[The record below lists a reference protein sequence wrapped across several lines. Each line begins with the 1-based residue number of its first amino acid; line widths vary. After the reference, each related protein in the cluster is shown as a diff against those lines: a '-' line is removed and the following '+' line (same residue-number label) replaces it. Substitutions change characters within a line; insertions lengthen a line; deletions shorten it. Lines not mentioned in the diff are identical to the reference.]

1 MSSTTSPIC
10 RHCGASLP
18 ASSRFCTRCG
28 APVGVLPRDEM
39 LIPGGKRLRV
49 TQETLSLR
57 ELQTMIESGVHWW
70 QQQLRSTD
78 QVTRRHAAAAIKD
91 LSRILDSL
99 SEQLA
104 QGRETVRITTRLPV
118 ARRYSV
124 GCPICGRGNRAGAR
138 FCIACGSLLPDTHDV
153 QGACT
158 EQPEPLR
165 LHAAVL
171 SDVGRVRRN
180 NEDTCAVE
188 PITSVGGAV
197 AHMLLVADGMGGAH
211 AGEVAGRLACETV
224 QQTLRTE
231 LQVLL
236 PADDTA
242 WQDLLRRALLA
253 ANRRVYGAAQA
264 QVEQQGMGT
273 TLTLIVVVGDRA
285 HMAHVGDSRAYLF
298 NAAGVTDEGE
308 PLLQL
313 SSDHTLVARLVDIG
327 QLTPEQSRTH
337 PHRNVLYRALG
348 TEPTIDVDTGS
359 HALRV
364 GDRLLLCSDGLTTYI
379 EDTELAQ
386 IVLEAAPPRDTCRRL
401 VTLANE
407 RGGQDNIS
415 VIVATVE
422 GAS

>member
-1 MSSTTSPIC
+1 MSSTTSQIC

-28 APVGVLPRDEM
+28 TPVALLPRDEM

-49 TQETLSLR
+49 TQEALSLR
-57 ELQTMIESGVHWW
+57 ELLTMIESGVHWW
-70 QQQLRSTD
+70 RQQLQSAD
-78 QVTRRHAAAAIKD
+78 QVTRQHAAAAIKD

-124 GCPICGRGNRAGAR
+124 GCPTCGRGNRAGAR
-138 FCIACGSLLPDTHDV
+138 FCLSCGSLLPDTHNPQDSRPD
-153 QGACT
+153 
-158 EQPEPLR
+158 QPEPLR
-165 LHAAVL
+165 LHSAVV
-171 SDVGRVRRN
+171 SDVGRVRQN
-180 NEDTCAVE
+180 NEDTCAVA
-188 PITSVGGAV
+188 PLPSVAGAV

-211 AGEVAGRLACETV
+211 AGEVASQLAGETV
-224 QQTLRTE
+224 QQTLRSE
-231 LQVLL
+231 LQTLL
-236 PADDTA
+236 PPDGAA
-242 WQDLLRRALLA
+242 WQDLLRRAVLA
-253 ANRRVYGAAQA
+253 ANQRVYSAAQA
-264 QVEQQGMGT
+264 QSEQQGMGT

-285 HMAHVGDSRAYLF
+285 HMAHVGDSRAYLC
-298 NAAGVTDEGE
+298 NAAGVTEEGE

-337 PHRNVLYRALG
+337 PHRNALYRALG

-359 HALRV
+359 HALRS
-364 GDRLLLCSDGLTTYI
+364 GDRLLLCSDGLTTYV

-386 IVLEAAPPRDTCRRL
+386 IVLQAAHPRHTCQRL

-407 RGGQDNIS
+407 RGGQDNVS

-422 GAS
+422 GA

>member
-1 MSSTTSPIC
+1 MSSTTSQIC

-28 APVGVLPRDEM
+28 TPVALLPRDEM

-49 TQETLSLR
+49 TQEALSLR
-57 ELQTMIESGVHWW
+57 ELLTMIESGVHWW
-70 QQQLRSTD
+70 RQQLQSAD
-78 QVTRRHAAAAIKD
+78 QVTRQHAAAAIKD

-124 GCPICGRGNRAGAR
+124 GCPTCGRGNRAGAR
-138 FCIACGSLLPDTHDV
+138 FCLSCGSLLPDTHNPQDSRPD
-153 QGACT
+153 
-158 EQPEPLR
+158 QPEPLR
-165 LHAAVL
+165 LHSAVV
-171 SDVGRVRRN
+171 SDVGRVRQN
-180 NEDTCAVE
+180 NEDTCAVA
-188 PITSVGGAV
+188 PLPSVAGAV

-211 AGEVAGRLACETV
+211 AGEVASQLAGETV
-224 QQTLRTE
+224 QQTLRSE
-231 LQVLL
+231 LQTLV
-236 PADDTA
+236 PPDDAA
-242 WQDLLRRALLA
+242 WQDLLRRAVLA
-253 ANRRVYGAAQA
+253 ANQRVYGAAQA
-264 QVEQQGMGT
+264 QSEQQGMGT

-285 HMAHVGDSRAYLF
+285 HMAHVGDSRAYLC
-298 NAAGVTDEGE
+298 NAAGVTEEGE

-337 PHRNVLYRALG
+337 PHRNALYRALG

-359 HALRV
+359 HALRS
-364 GDRLLLCSDGLTTYI
+364 GDRLLLCSDGLTTYV

-386 IVLEAAPPRDTCRRL
+386 IVLQAAPPRHTCRRL

-407 RGGQDNIS
+407 RGGQDNVS

-422 GAS
+422 GA

>member
-1 MSSTTSPIC
+1 
-10 RHCGASLP
+10 
-18 ASSRFCTRCG
+18 
-28 APVGVLPRDEM
+28 M

-49 TQETLSLR
+49 TQEALSLR
-57 ELQTMIESGVHWW
+57 ELLTMIESGVHWW
-70 QQQLRSTD
+70 RQQLQSAD
-78 QVTRRHAAAAIKD
+78 QVTRQHAAAAIKD

-124 GCPICGRGNRAGAR
+124 GCPTCGRGNRAGAR
-138 FCIACGSLLPDTHDV
+138 FCLSCGSLLPDTHNPQDSRPD
-153 QGACT
+153 
-158 EQPEPLR
+158 QPEPLR
-165 LHAAVL
+165 LHSAVV
-171 SDVGRVRRN
+171 SDVGRVRQN
-180 NEDTCAVE
+180 NEDTCAVA
-188 PITSVGGAV
+188 PLPSVAGAV

-211 AGEVAGRLACETV
+211 AGEVASQLAGETV
-224 QQTLRTE
+224 QQTLRSE
-231 LQVLL
+231 LQTLV
-236 PADDTA
+236 PPDDAA
-242 WQDLLRRALLA
+242 WQDLLRRAVLA
-253 ANRRVYGAAQA
+253 ANQRVYSAAQA
-264 QVEQQGMGT
+264 QSEQQGMGT

-285 HMAHVGDSRAYLF
+285 HMAHVGDSRAYLC
-298 NAAGVTDEGE
+298 NAAGVTEEGE

-337 PHRNVLYRALG
+337 PHRNALYRALG

-359 HALRV
+359 HALRS
-364 GDRLLLCSDGLTTYI
+364 GDRLLLCSDGLTTYV

-386 IVLEAAPPRDTCRRL
+386 IVLQAAPPRHTCRRL

-407 RGGQDNIS
+407 RGGQDNVS

-422 GAS
+422 GA

>member
-1 MSSTTSPIC
+1 MSSTTSQIC

-28 APVGVLPRDEM
+28 TPVALLPRDEM

-49 TQETLSLR
+49 TQEALSLR
-57 ELQTMIESGVHWW
+57 ELLTMIESGVHWW
-70 QQQLRSTD
+70 RQQLQSAD
-78 QVTRRHAAAAIKD
+78 QVTRQHAAAAIKD

-118 ARRYSV
+118 ARCYSV
-124 GCPICGRGNRAGAR
+124 GCPTCGRGNRAGAR
-138 FCIACGSLLPDTHDV
+138 FCLGCGSRLPDTHNPQDSRPD
-153 QGACT
+153 
-158 EQPEPLR
+158 QPEPLR
-165 LHAAVL
+165 LHSAVL
-171 SDVGRVRRN
+171 SDVGRVRQN

-188 PITSVGGAV
+188 PITSGAGPV

-211 AGEVAGRLACETV
+211 AGEVASRLACETV
-224 QQTLRTE
+224 QQTLRSE
-231 LQVLL
+231 LQTLL
-236 PADDTA
+236 PPDDAA
-242 WQDLLRRALLA
+242 WQDLLHRVVLA
-253 ANRRVYGAAQA
+253 ANQRVYSAAQA
-264 QVEQQGMGT
+264 QSEQQGMGT

-298 NAAGVTDEGE
+298 NAAGVTEEGE

-337 PHRNVLYRALG
+337 PHRNALYRALG

-359 HALRV
+359 HALRS
-364 GDRLLLCSDGLTTYI
+364 GDRLLLCSDGLTTYV

-386 IVLEAAPPRDTCRRL
+386 IVLQAAHPRHTCRRL

-422 GAS
+422 GA